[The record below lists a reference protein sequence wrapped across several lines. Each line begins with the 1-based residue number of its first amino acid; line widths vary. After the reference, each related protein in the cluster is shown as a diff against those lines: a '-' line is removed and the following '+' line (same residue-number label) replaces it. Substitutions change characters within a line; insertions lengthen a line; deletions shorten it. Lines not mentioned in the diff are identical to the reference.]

1 MYTLNNDQNIQ
12 ENLKENIIWEMQKSE
27 HLFRLFDRNKN
38 DMNTLSELIVKE
50 FIQRKK
56 TAYDMEAFFSQL

>member
-1 MYTLNNDQNIQ
+1 
-12 ENLKENIIWEMQKSE
+12 MQKSE